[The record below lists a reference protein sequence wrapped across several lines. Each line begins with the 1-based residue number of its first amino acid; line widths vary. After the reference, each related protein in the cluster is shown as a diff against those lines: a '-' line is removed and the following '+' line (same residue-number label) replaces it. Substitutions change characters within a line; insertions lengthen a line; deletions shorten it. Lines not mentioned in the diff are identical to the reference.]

1 MFSSKTKSTAKSTE
15 ATPSKAT
22 PRTLFQSVR
31 NAAARRG
38 LQATRGLSVGAPA
51 SSQAAQPSVPP
62 ADRVGAAVTL
72 LLSLALMAGGS
83 LMVAQIWAN
92 LAMIR

>member
-1 MFSSKTKSTAKSTE
+1 MFSNSTKSTTVKAGRSALLQTTRD
-15 ATPSKAT
+15 ATAG
-22 PRTLFQSVR
+22 Q
-31 NAAARRG
+31 G
-38 LQATRGLSVGAPA
+38 LQAIRGLPLGTRA
-51 SSQAAQPSVPP
+51 SSPAAKPSPR
-62 ADRVGAAVTL
+62 ADRIGAAVTL

>member
-1 MFSSKTKSTAKSTE
+1 MFSSKTKSTAS
-15 ATPSKAT
+15 TPSKAA
-22 PRTLFQSVR
+22 PRTLLQSVR
-31 NAAARRG
+31 DATAGRG
-38 LQATRGLSVGAPA
+38 LQASRGHPIGTRA
-51 SSQAAQPSVPP
+51 SSQAAEPSLPT
-62 ADRVGAAVTL
+62 DRIGAAVTL

>member
-1 MFSSKTKSTAKSTE
+1 MFSNSSKSTTVKTGRPAVLRTTRD
-15 ATPSKAT
+15 ATAG
-22 PRTLFQSVR
+22 Q
-31 NAAARRG
+31 G
-38 LQATRGLSVGAPA
+38 LQASRGVPIGTRASSPA
-51 SSQAAQPSVPP
+51 SEPSLPT
-62 ADRVGAAVTL
+62 DRIGAAVTL

>member
-1 MFSSKTKSTAKSTE
+1 MFNPKTKSTAKSAE
-15 ATPSKAT
+15 ATPSKTA
-22 PRTLFQSVR
+22 PRALFQSVR
-31 NAAARRG
+31 NATAGRG
-38 LQATRGLSVGAPA
+38 LQASRGLCVGAPA
-51 SSQAAQPSVPP
+51 YAQATQPSVAP
-62 ADRVGAAVTL
+62 ADRIGAAVTL

>member
-1 MFSSKTKSTAKSTE
+1 MFSTKTKSTAST
-15 ATPSKAT
+15 AIKAA
-22 PRTLFQSVR
+22 PRALFQSVR
-31 NAAARRG
+31 NAAAGRG
-38 LQATRGLSVGAPA
+38 LQASRGLTVGAPA
-51 SSQAAQPSVPP
+51 YSQAAQPSVPA
-62 ADRVGAAVTL
+62 ADRIGVAVTL

>member
-1 MFSSKTKSTAKSTE
+1 MFSNSSKSTTVKTGRPAALQT
-15 ATPSKAT
+15 T
-22 PRTLFQSVR
+22 R
-31 NAAARRG
+31 NATAGRG
-38 LQATRGLSVGAPA
+38 LQASRGLPIGTRA
-51 SSQAAQPSVPP
+51 SSQAAAPSVHV
-62 ADRVGAAVTL
+62 DRIGAAVTL